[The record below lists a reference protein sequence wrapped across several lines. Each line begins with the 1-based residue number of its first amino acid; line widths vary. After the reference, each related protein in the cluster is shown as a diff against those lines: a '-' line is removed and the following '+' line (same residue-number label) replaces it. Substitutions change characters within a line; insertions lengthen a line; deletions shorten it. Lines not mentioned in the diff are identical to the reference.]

1 MILFHWRCF
10 GPDVLP
16 QAFGGYNGNCVVR
29 YLKES
34 LFHSGLGKRN
44 AISGPGGQITLRRFN
59 PCQRRIKSLPH
70 PCHIKGKG

>member
-1 MILFHWRCF
+1 M
-10 GPDVLP
+10 
-16 QAFGGYNGNCVVR
+16 VR

-70 PCHIKGKG
+70 ACHIKGKG